1 MRNFVANPDHILT
14 WLDMLYRPGEVF
26 EVRLKTP
33 TDRGAKQIWLD
44 YSKREMFAKSH
55 AEIHENH
62 GRSVWCSVCP
72 RERVGST
79 NPIHGRVLWCDF
91 DASITSVE
99 QAQAAI
105 SESGLP
111 DATMLVWSGNGVHA
125 YWALDKAYPVDEL
138 QPHARGLHDALPTDA
153 THDVVRVLR
162 VPGTINPKN
171 GESHESYIASHSP
184 DLVYPL
190 ADFPKRESR
199 VLPESNATPP
209 RRELLGV
216 DRDTILC
223 NWLDGHK
230 HKMVLATAAYLRKE
244 LGWSEADA
252 LKEISAIHEEAG
264 YEVDE
269 GLTRDVADTYRKPI
283 AKISSMG
290 LFSEMGI
297 VVKNRGLPS
306 FRIIKP
312 KPPKIEVIDF
322 REDLQPQEFWID
334 GLVGP
339 GLLTL
344 WAAEPKVGKSM
355 AAMQMGYSLSRGLP
369 FMDFGGDEK
378 RHSVL
383 YFQGELSKQMVFER
397 AKSLFGTV
405 NLDPREYALTAKPAE
420 AINIVENPEPLIDL
434 AENYDVVIVD
444 PVSVFTSS
452 DETKSYA
459 VNEIIGLFDRLRAQG
474 KAVVLIHHLRKLGR
488 DKHGNT
494 LIPTFSDIRGSGAW
508 FASADAIGLHY
519 KVGDSG
525 NTEVKFQFRA
535 APDRDKLMLY
545 RLPHGGFTYD
555 KEVYRQTLPGTI
567 RANVGDLSL
576 N

>member
-1 MRNFVANPDHILT
+1 VANPEHILT

-33 TDRGAKQIWLD
+33 TDKGAKQIWLD

-62 GRSVWCSVCP
+62 GRSVWASVCP
-72 RERVGST
+72 REWVGST

-91 DASITSVE
+91 DASITSIE
-99 QAQAAI
+99 QAREAI
-105 SESGLP
+105 EEAGLP
-111 DATMLVWSGNGVHA
+111 PATMLVWSGNGVHA

-153 THDVVRVLR
+153 THDCSRVLR

-171 GESHESYIASHSP
+171 GESHESYIAFNNPASIYTLSQ
-184 DLVYPL
+184 
-190 ADFPKRESR
+190 FPKRESI
-199 VLPESNATPP
+199 VLPEPSPKVP
-209 RRELLGV
+209 RRDLLAE
-216 DRDTILC
+216 DRESILTS
-223 NWLDGHK
+223 WLDGQK
-230 HKMVLATAAYLRKE
+230 HRMVLATAAYLRKE
-244 LGWSEADA
+244 LGWGEKEALD
-252 LKEISAIHEEAG
+252 EIISIHEDAG
-264 YEVDE
+264 YESDE
-269 GLTRDVADTYRKPI
+269 GLERAVRDTYTKPI
-283 AKISSMG
+283 AKVSSGG

-306 FRIIKP
+306 FRIVKP

-369 FMDFGGDEK
+369 FMDFSGDEK

-397 AKSLFGTV
+397 ARSLFGTV

-545 RLPHGGFTYD
+545 RLPHGGFTHLREQYL
-555 KEVYRQTLPGTI
+555 KETNPTLRVNTA
-567 RANVGDLSL
+567 RDVN
-576 N
+576 